1 MNNLLSY
8 YGLVD
13 ARITASE
20 KDLPVICKHKNLIYK
35 LLDSLTPQDLYYFL
49 QDAAKCHSPTV
60 WRLAATFFV
69 TKQMRTPK
77 IISHHDGKNQA
88 YSLQD
93 TDT

>member
-1 MNNLLSY
+1 MIYAYLNSLAQSQI
-8 YGLVD
+8 LV
-13 ARITASE
+13 IS
-20 KDLPVICKHKNLIYK
+20 LYK

-93 TDT
+93 SDT

>member
-1 MNNLLSY
+1 MRS
-8 YGLVD
+8 V
-13 ARITASE
+13 TAFS
-20 KDLPVICKHKNLIYK
+20 LHISNSRSKNQVYSIDK
-35 LLDSLTPQDLYYFL
+35 LLDSLTPQDFYYFL

-93 TDT
+93 SDT

>member
-1 MNNLLSY
+1 MN
-8 YGLVD
+8 
-13 ARITASE
+13 
-20 KDLPVICKHKNLIYK
+20 K
-35 LLDSLTPQDLYYFL
+35 LLDSLTPQDSYYFL

-93 TDT
+93 TDTIVQVHMYIDYYDLTCEALPTESRQIHF